1 MAGGMSPVR
10 SYNEGSIRWVR
21 WRRLEEVQLSE
32 ICIEGGS
39 RLRAEEALN
48 LWPVGADDALG
59 LQMSATREQPEP
71 NAGGSGEISYRTPGD
86 VGVVLGVEH

>member
-1 MAGGMSPVR
+1 MAGGMSVVR

-39 RLRAEEALN
+39 RLGAEEALN
-48 LWPVGADDALG
+48 LWPVGANYTLSLEVA
-59 LQMSATREQPEP
+59 ATREQ
-71 NAGGSGEISYRTPGD
+71 
-86 VGVVLGVEH
+86 V